1 MPVPVT
7 RRAFLACLGANRLA
21 APARAQH
28 AAQPDSAAVFYRG
41 KTLRIVVGFPP
52 GGGFDLY
59 ARLVADYL
67 PRHMPADV
75 KFIVENMPGAATARA
90 AAHIY
95 GVGPQDGTVIG
106 ICHQGLLANQVLG
119 LQNAGDFDMTKFN
132 WVARM
137 GTQLNVGIVW
147 HTAGVKNIDDAKRKE
162 VIFGATTPTAT
173 SVMVPKALNAVLGTK
188 FRIVPGYQGSADM
201 ALAMERGET
210 HGFATGVWID
220 LINAHADWLKNGVI
234 FPLFQIGVTRHL
246 QLRDVPVLGELTDK
260 PEEKK
265 ILELLGATEDMG
277 RAFMAGPRVPQ
288 ERVAILRAAFD
299 AMMKDEELLREM
311 NARNLEINYMHGE
324 ALQALVQSVGR
335 MPPEIAAKA
344 KKMLVE

>member
-1 MPVPVT
+1 MV
-7 RRAFLACLGANRLA
+7 
-21 APARAQH
+21 APASAQD
-28 AAQPDSAAVFYRG
+28 AAAFFKG
-41 KTLRIVVGFPP
+41 KILRIIVGFPP

-59 ARLVADYL
+59 ARLVAEYL
-67 PRHMPADV
+67 PRHMPVDV

-95 GVGPQDGTVIG
+95 GIGPQDGSVIG

-119 LQNAGDFDMTKFN
+119 IQNGGDFDMLKFN

-147 HTAGVKNIDDAKRKE
+147 NSAGVKTIADAKTRE

-188 FRIVPGYQGSADM
+188 FKIVPGYQGSTDM

-220 LINAHADWLKNGVI
+220 LVNAHADWIKNGIV
-234 FPLFQIGVTRHL
+234 FPLFQIGVMRHP
-246 QLRDVPVLGELTDK
+246 QLPDVPVLGELTDT
-260 PEEKK
+260 PGEKK

-277 RAFMAGPRVPQ
+277 RAFMAGPRVPPD
-288 ERVAILRAAFD
+288 RVSLLRTAFD
-299 AMMKDEELLREM
+299 NMMKDEELLREM
-311 NARNLEINYMHGE
+311 TAKNLEINYMHGDE
-324 ALQALVQSVGR
+324 LQALVASVGR
-335 MPPEIAAKA
+335 MPPDVVARAR
-344 KKMLVE
+344 KMLVE